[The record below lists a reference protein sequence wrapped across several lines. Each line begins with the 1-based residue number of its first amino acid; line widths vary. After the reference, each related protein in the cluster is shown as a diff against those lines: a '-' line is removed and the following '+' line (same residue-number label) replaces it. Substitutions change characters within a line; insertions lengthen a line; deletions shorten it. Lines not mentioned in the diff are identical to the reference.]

1 MKRTR
6 RVVSLT
12 IEHREISISHSLRD
26 SRSKSNTVHPEA
38 LPTPSVCATCG
49 ASWIAV
55 ELQGIGGEQPGAD
68 GSSPQQ
74 IFTQQILAELLQR
87 GLHPV
92 IYVGGKLWMCS
103 QSLQQLRDS
112 L

>member
-6 RVVSLT
+6 RVSLT

-26 SRSKSNTVHPEA
+26 SRTDSHAVHPEA
-38 LPTPSVCATCG
+38 LPTPPVCAICG
-49 ASWIAV
+49 APWIAV
-55 ELQGIGGEQPGAD
+55 ELQGSYGEQSGVE
-68 GSSPQQ
+68 GSSTQS
-74 IFTQQILAELLQR
+74 FTQQILAELLQR

-92 IYVGGKLWMCS
+92 VYFSGKLWMCG